1 MDQTKKPE
9 HLIKLLL
16 LGEQAVGK
24 SSLIMR
30 YTDNEFHFNI
40 MGTGGMDLKRKKIII
55 ENNDVKVMIYDTAGH
70 ERFRS
75 IAKTQYKGSQGVIL
89 IYDVTERKSF
99 DRVIRWIES
108 IKEDLDPQNVEILL
122 VGNKI
127 DMINEKVV
135 SFTEGNELA
144 KIFGVNFIETSAK
157 TGENVESAFFT
168 IIKKIYDKEKIKELV
183 QPSVKVIIEE
193 KIEIKTKKSKCC

>member
-55 ENNDVKVMIYDTAGH
+55 GNDDVKVMIYDTAGH

-135 SFTEGNELA
+135 SFSEGNELA

-183 QPSVKVIIEE
+183 QPSVRVIIEE

>member
-1 MDQTKKPE
+1 MDHTKKAD
-9 HLIKLLL
+9 HQIKLLL

-24 SSLIMR
+24 SSLLMR
-30 YTDNEFHFNI
+30 YTDNEFHLNI

-55 ENNDVKVMIYDTAGH
+55 DNEDVKVMIYDTAGH

-89 IYDVTERKSF
+89 IYDVTEKKSF
-99 DRVIRWIES
+99 DRVSHWVDS
-108 IKEDLDPQNVEILL
+108 IKENSDTQNVEILL

-127 DMINEKVV
+127 DMVKERVV
-135 SFTEGNELA
+135 AFAEGNELA
-144 KIFGVNFIETSAK
+144 KNFGINFMETSAK

-168 IIKKIYDKEKIKELV
+168 IIKKIYDKEKVKEPATISLQIV
-183 QPSVKVIIEE
+183 NENKVE
-193 KIEIKTKKSKCC
+193 KKKKNNCC

>member
-55 ENNDVKVMIYDTAGH
+55 GNDDVKVMIYDTAGH

-89 IYDVTERKSF
+89 IYDVTEKKSF

-135 SFTEGNELA
+135 SYSEGNELA

-168 IIKKIYDKEKIKELV
+168 IIKKIYDKEKNKELV
-183 QPSVKVIIEE
+183 QPSVKVVLEE